1 VLKGQV
7 VATITALRIM
17 PRRRG
22 RVAVVVD
29 GRLRLMV
36 DPTVAASL
44 SVGQAFDESTLADLE
59 ARQAVEAGLQRAGRL
74 LSRRPR
80 SEFEL
85 RTALRKSGGSDDTVE
100 AVMGRLK
107 EAGQIDD
114 ERFARVWLEDRA
126 AFRPRSALGLRAEL
140 QRKGLRREIVD
151 QALTGFSEEE
161 AAVEA
166 ARRAVRRWRGADEA
180 ERRQRVYAYLQ
191 RRGFGHE
198 TITAAVRR
206 VTAESAASRES
217 EGEL

>member
-1 VLKGQV
+1 M
-7 VATITALRIM
+7 ATITALRIM

-22 RVAVVVD
+22 RVAVYVD

-36 DPTVAASL
+36 DPAVAASL
-44 SVGQAFDESTLADLE
+44 SIGLAFDEATLADLQG
-59 ARQAVEAGLQRAGRL
+59 RQAVEAGLQKAGRL
-74 LSRRPR
+74 LARRPR

-85 RTALRKSGGSDDTVE
+85 RTALRKSGGSDETVE
-100 AVMGRLK
+100 AVVDRLK
-107 EAGQIDD
+107 DAGQIDD
-114 ERFARVWLEDRA
+114 ERFARTWLEDRA

-151 QALTGFSEEE
+151 QALSGFSEDE

-180 ERRQRVYAYLQ
+180 ERRRRMVAYLQ

-206 VTAESAASRES
+206 VTAESAASGES